1 MKMNIKNTISI
12 LITIFLITS
21 CLNNNPNGN
30 RINPN
35 ESKEEIIEKIKGKW
49 SSNEGVGELSIF
61 YRFLITDK
69 EIKIWENRVII
80 GFTKSEFKNQPD
92 EVVNYSIGT
101 ITDDGFGGKELV
113 IANTEKF
120 GKLVITANRDGDG
133 YFIMRTSNDT
143 DESNSMFN
151 DWEH

>member
-1 MKMNIKNTISI
+1 MKMNIKNTMSI

-21 CLNNNPNGN
+21 CLNNNPNSD

-69 EIKIWENRVII
+69 QIKIWEDRVII

-92 EVVNYSIGT
+92 EVVNYSI
-101 ITDDGFGGKELV
+101 
-113 IANTEKF
+113 
-120 GKLVITANRDGDG
+120 
-133 YFIMRTSNDT
+133 
-143 DESNSMFN
+143 
-151 DWEH
+151 